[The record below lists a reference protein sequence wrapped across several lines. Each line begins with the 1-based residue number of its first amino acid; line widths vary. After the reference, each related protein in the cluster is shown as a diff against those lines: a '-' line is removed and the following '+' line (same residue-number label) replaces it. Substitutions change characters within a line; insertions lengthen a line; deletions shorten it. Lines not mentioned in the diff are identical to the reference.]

1 MVWNVRVKKTTKG
14 VGGGHK
20 VGNMGRHR
28 SWMAPNPSERNIH
41 KGSLPHSCQHV
52 CWSLQTPMIFK
63 WHSNW
68 LGTFGFP
75 SNYNASNS
83 SLLQKVCSSF
93 ATSLHYIN
101 RGSSIVL
108 LLNIQSGL
116 SMMSNPRQKVFP
128 CPTPYWIRNHYLKSN
143 KLQYNTL
150 ARWVDGTNDSSTKC
164 LMFQAFAFFHTFL

>member
-1 MVWNVRVKKTTKG
+1 MLGTSDAWSMSRSS
-14 VGGGHK
+14 
-20 VGNMGRHR
+20 HR
-28 SWMAPNPSERNIH
+28 LSVLYWRLSDFRSLWRAFSNPSERNIH

-52 CWSLQTPMIFK
+52 CWSLKSPMIFK

-68 LGTFGFP
+68 LGTFGFS
-75 SNYNASNS
+75 SNYNSSNS

-108 LLNIQSGL
+108 LLRRRGYIQSGL

-128 CPTPYWIRNHYLKSN
+128 RPTPYWIRTHYL
-143 KLQYNTL
+143 
-150 ARWVDGTNDSSTKC
+150 
-164 LMFQAFAFFHTFL
+164 